1 MQRTLF
7 IILVICVCA
16 ACEQVP
22 NPRPKGYFKIDFP
35 EHAYRVFDSIGYPY
49 QFEYPQYARVVKDS
63 VFFDDAPENPYWIN
77 VDFPDYNAR
86 LHISYKQIGTKQ
98 QLSSLVD
105 DAFKL
110 TSKHTLKASSI
121 EEEPV
126 RLSPDVQ
133 GFVFH
138 VGGNAATGKQFFLT
152 DSVKH
157 FMRGALYFDAAPNAD
172 SLLPVSEFLYRDIE
186 HLMKTLRWK
195 NK

>member
-7 IILVICVCA
+7 FLLVVCLFA

-35 EHAYRVFDSIGYPY
+35 EHTYRVFDSTGYPY
-49 QFEYPQYARVVKDS
+49 QFEYPNYARVVKDS

-98 QLSSLVD
+98 QLERLVE

-121 EEEPV
+121 EEEQF

-133 GFVFH
+133 GFIFH

-157 FMRGALYFDAAPNAD
+157 FLRGALYFDVAPNAD

-195 NK
+195 N

>member
-7 IILVICVCA
+7 LLLIISLFA

-35 EHAYRVFDSIGYPY
+35 EHTYRVFDSTGYPY

-77 VDFPDYNAR
+77 VDFPDYKAR

-98 QLSSLVD
+98 QLERLVE

-121 EEEPV
+121 EEEQV
-126 RLSPDVQ
+126 RLSPNVQ

-157 FMRGALYFDAAPNAD
+157 FLRGALYFDVAPNAD

-195 NK
+195 N

>member
-1 MQRTLF
+1 MQRTLI

-157 FMRGALYFDAAPNAD
+157 FLRGALYFDAAPNAD

>member
-1 MQRTLF
+1 MQRTSF
-7 IILVICVCA
+7 ILLVICICA

-35 EHAYRVFDSIGYPY
+35 EHAYRVFDSTGYPY

-77 VDFPDYNAR
+77 VDFPDYHAR
-86 LHISYKQIGTKQ
+86 LHISYKQIGIKQ

-157 FMRGALYFDAAPNAD
+157 FLRGALYFDVAPNAD

-186 HLMKTLRWK
+186 HLMKTLQWK
-195 NK
+195 N